1 MKIGIINNAANYLQF
16 NINLANYLKEFN
28 NIVVFLNCDKYIK
41 TELRK
46 YKFETVDYH
55 SSDVTTP
62 APYDESSG
70 IVKYFMRLYNLSDD
84 KKLIQKLN
92 REYQNAYSYLKNN
105 HFDYILI
112 LNGAF
117 NVETDVCK
125 KLGIKCFF
133 FEHGYFSN
141 CIQMDSQG
149 VNVDASFSK
158 LDISSF
164 LNFSYKTNKFAPLSD
179 FEIQE
184 IPQLKLKRYII
195 RLSDKRYNQNI
206 FKYIQK
212 KINEVKAVR
221 RFSKFR
227 HENFNL
233 EELKPFIFFPLQ
245 VNSDTQII
253 LNSTYSSMYE
263 AIQKVLPILKAT
275 GYKIIIKEH
284 PLEVEP
290 VNYSSFIDNEQIILT
305 RKANLDELV
314 KQSKFVVNI
323 NSSVGFQAV
332 SKNKKVLTLGEC
344 FYNNAPSVLTL
355 KSIKHNN
362 LKVAMEK
369 LRIDKEEISKYIS
382 CFNDNIF
389 IKGHFYKPDVNFLEG
404 IRNRLV

>member
-1 MKIGIINNAANYLQF
+1 
-16 NINLANYLKEFN
+16 
-28 NIVVFLNCDKYIK
+28 
-41 TELRK
+41 
-46 YKFETVDYH
+46 
-55 SSDVTTP
+55 
-62 APYDESSG
+62 
-70 IVKYFMRLYNLSDD
+70 
-84 KKLIQKLN
+84 
-92 REYQNAYSYLKNN
+92 
-105 HFDYILI
+105 
-112 LNGAF
+112 
-117 NVETDVCK
+117 
-125 KLGIKCFF
+125 
-133 FEHGYFSN
+133 
-141 CIQMDSQG
+141 
-149 VNVDASFSK
+149 
-158 LDISSF
+158 
-164 LNFSYKTNKFAPLSD
+164 
-179 FEIQE
+179 
-184 IPQLKLKRYII
+184 
-195 RLSDKRYNQNI
+195 
-206 FKYIQK
+206 
-212 KINEVKAVR
+212 
-221 RFSKFR
+221 
-227 HENFNL
+227 
-233 EELKPFIFFPLQ
+233 
-245 VNSDTQII
+245 
-253 LNSTYSSMYE
+253 MYE